1 MATMTNMNFR
11 PIKASELRKPI
22 KKVTRKKAALSLEN
36 TLQMLQK
43 LQANRV
49 ELEQKVERQAQ
60 ELQEIQKQYLH
71 AEKLSAIGKLSASI
85 AHEISNPLQGIFS
98 VLKDFKKRAILEQE
112 DRELLDAAIIESDR
126 IQELVRSFQDFN
138 RPSSGK
144 KAFMDVHQSLDSILL
159 LQKSYLYR
167 RRISVVRNYAVRL
180 PQILAIPDQIKQV
193 FLNLLTNAAEAC
205 PQLGGLITVSTW
217 QENDKVAVTI
227 KDTGIGIKP
236 VDMDRI
242 FHPFFTTKPEVE
254 GSGLGLSVSYDIIKK
269 HQGEIRVQSRP
280 EEGATFTFL
289 LPVESGEA
297 VRGNFPNCLIFNQ

>member
-1 MATMTNMNFR
+1 MATMTTMNFR

-71 AEKLSAIGKLSASI
+71 AEKLSEVGKLSASI
-85 AHEISNPLQGIFS
+85 THEINNPLQSIFS
-98 VLKDFKKRAILEQE
+98 VLKGLKKRAILEEE
-112 DRELLDAAIIESDR
+112 DRELLDAAIVESDR
-126 IQELVRSFQDFN
+126 LQELVHSFQDFN
-138 RPSSGK
+138 RPSPGK
-144 KAFMDVHQSLDSILL
+144 KAIMDVHQSLDAILL
-159 LQKSYLYR
+159 LQKSYFNR

-217 QENDKVAVTI
+217 QENDKVAVAI
-227 KDTGIGIKP
+227 KDTGVGIKP
-236 VDMDRI
+236 MDMDQI
-242 FHPFFTTKPEVE
+242 FHPFFTTKPEID
-254 GSGLGLSVSYDIIKK
+254 GTGLGLSVSYDIIKK
-269 HQGEIRVQSRP
+269 HQGEIRVESRP

-289 LPVESGEA
+289 LPVESGE
-297 VRGNFPNCLIFNQ
+297 NSNESLSNYMIFNQ